1 MAALLRHAM
10 LTIITRTNTASPW
23 WVSALESAPS
33 LFVAF
38 GLRERVQRHAADTE
52 E

>member
-10 LTIITRTNTASPW
+10 FTIITRTTTASRW
-23 WVSALESAPS
+23 WVSDLGSVA

-38 GLRERVQRHAADTE
+38 GLRERVQCHAADTE
-52 E
+52 Q